1 MRCLNLLKLL
11 SLTVLGVVTCE
22 ASNGQ
27 GLTTPLDSTPSRPIE
42 GATAGLHLPN
52 QTQSGN
58 SQFSSPNSNFGVKVH
73 TDAVGKPCVKVSA
86 YSHQQTNYRK
96 IFDPTLTLRNG
107 SNIFEHFISAQNHC
121 SQPVKLRVCYYNS
134 QSCVAVD
141 VPAYGRQEA
150 LLGAYPA
157 LPDFRYQYVE
167 QF

>member
-1 MRCLNLLKLL
+1 MNLLKLL
-11 SLTVLGVVTCE
+11 SLLVLAVVTSE

-27 GLTTPLDSTPSRPIE
+27 GLTTPLDATPSRPIE
-42 GATAGLHLPN
+42 GSTGGQHLPN
-52 QTQSGN
+52 QMQLGG
-58 SQFSSPNSNFGVKVH
+58 SQFSSSNSSFGVKVH
-73 TDAVGKPCVKVSA
+73 LDPVGKPCVKVSA

-96 IFDPTLTLRNG
+96 IFDPTLTPQNS

-121 SQPVKLRVCYYNS
+121 SQPVKLKVCYYGS

-141 VPAYGRQEA
+141 VPGYGRQEA
-150 LLGAYPA
+150 LLGVYPA